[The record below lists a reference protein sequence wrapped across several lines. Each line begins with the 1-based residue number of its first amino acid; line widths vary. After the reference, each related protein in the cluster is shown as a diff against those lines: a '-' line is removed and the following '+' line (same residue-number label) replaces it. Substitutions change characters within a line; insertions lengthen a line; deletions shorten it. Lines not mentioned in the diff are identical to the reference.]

1 MIFFFFDNLIIGCV
15 GLDIYIENT
24 KRCQPVELQVTTLL
38 AMWILSDTIFMYI
51 LIMTNNVNDYEIN
64 FDFYVITLHL
74 LLIVKTLGAEFH
86 F

>member
-1 MIFFFFDNLIIGCV
+1 MD
-15 GLDIYIENT
+15 LDIYIENT
-24 KRCQPVELQVTTLL
+24 ERCQIVELQVTTLL
-38 AMWILSDTIFMYI
+38 AMRILSDTIFMYI